1 MRNDCGHRKLYDLIG
16 KICRHLLP
24 DLMTVEQED
33 IIPNDYAGTWDISF
47 SFSQSPAKNS
57 NANHLLDPE

>member
-16 KICRHLLP
+16 KLP

-33 IIPNDYAGTWDISF
+33 IIPNDYAGNMDISF
-47 SFSQSPAKNS
+47 SSSLSPAKNS
-57 NANHLLDPE
+57 NANRFTGS

>member
-16 KICRHLLP
+16 KICDILLP

-33 IIPNDYAGTWDISF
+33 IIPNDSPVTWDISF
-47 SFSQSPAKNS
+47 SSSLSPAKNS
-57 NANHLLDPE
+57 NQTDLLDPE

>member
-16 KICRHLLP
+16 KLP

-33 IIPNDYAGTWDISF
+33 IIPNDYAGNTGIEPPRVSWRVF
-47 SFSQSPAKNS
+47 Y
-57 NANHLLDPE
+57 L